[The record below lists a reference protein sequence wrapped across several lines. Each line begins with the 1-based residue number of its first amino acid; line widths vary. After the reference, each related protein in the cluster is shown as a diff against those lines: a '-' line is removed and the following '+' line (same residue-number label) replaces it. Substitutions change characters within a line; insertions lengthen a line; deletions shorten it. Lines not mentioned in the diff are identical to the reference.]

1 MSGIFNF
8 FTAILKKVT
17 DFAAWLIAIFKQIFI
32 DLWNICTDLVC
43 WLFEGLLQISV
54 AALDAID
61 TPFNPQT
68 YYAMIPPET
77 AAVMGYIGVPQAISI
92 IVAAL
97 VIRFT
102 LQTIPFVRWG
112 S

>member
-1 MSGIFNF
+1 MAGIFNF
-8 FTAILKKVT
+8 FTAILKKVS
-17 DFAAWLIAIFKQIFI
+17 DFAAWLMAVFKQIFV
-32 DLWNICTDLVC
+32 DLWNICTDVVC
-43 WLFEGLLQISV
+43 WCFEGLLSV
-54 AALDAID
+54 AVSALDAID

-68 YYAMIPPET
+68 YYSMIPPET
-77 AAVMGYIGVPQAISI
+77 ASLMGYIGITQALT
-92 IVAAL
+92 IVVLAL

>member
-1 MSGIFNF
+1 MAGIFNF
-8 FTAILKKVT
+8 FTALLKKFT
-17 DFAAWLIAIFKQIFI
+17 DFAAWFIAVFKQIFI
-32 DLWNICTDLVC
+32 DLWNIGTDFIC
-43 WLFEGLLQISV
+43 WMFEGLLQISV
-54 AALDAID
+54 NALDAID

-68 YYAMIPPET
+68 YYAMIPQE
-77 AAVMGYIGVPQAISI
+77 AASLMGYIGVPQAISI
-92 IVAAL
+92 VVAAL

>member
-1 MSGIFNF
+1 MAGIFNF
-8 FTAILKKVT
+8 FTSLLKKIS
-17 DFAAWLIAIFKQIFI
+17 DFAAWIISMVKQVFL
-32 DLWNICTDLVC
+32 DLWNICTDVVC
-43 WLFEGLLQISV
+43 WLFEGLLSIAV
-54 AALDAID
+54 GALDAID

-68 YYAMIPPET
+68 YYSMIPPET
-77 AAVMGYIGVPQAISI
+77 ASLMGYIGVTHALTIV
-92 IVAAL
+92 VAAL